1 MAGDPAVTAALG
13 LGGNIGDV
21 AGAFLQALGR
31 LANTSGVGRLRASS
45 VYRTPPWGKMDQ
57 PDFLNMA
64 ALVET
69 ILPPRALLA
78 LCLDIERD
86 LGRRRLE
93 RWGPRTLDIDI
104 LIYGEATIDEPDLKI
119 PHPRAAERAFVL
131 APLAEVAPHLRV
143 GGREVGQWLAAADRA
158 GVEIDAGA
166 SGRVRDGLR
175 ASAPSVIRTDER

>member
-1 MAGDPAVTAALG
+1 VAGDPAVTAALG

-31 LANTSGVGRLRASS
+31 LADAPGVGRLRASS
-45 VYRTPPWGKMDQ
+45 VYRTPPWGKVDQ

-69 ILPPRALLA
+69 TLPPRALLA

-93 RWGPRTLDIDI
+93 RWGPRTLDLD
-104 LIYGEATIDEPDLKI
+104 LLTYGEATIGEPDLEI
-119 PHPRAAERAFVL
+119 PHPRLTERAFVL

-143 GGREVGQWLAAADRA
+143 GGQEIGQWLAAADRA
-158 GVEIDAGA
+158 GVEVDVAA
-166 SGRVRDGLR
+166 SAKLRDGL
-175 ASAPSVIRTDER
+175 SCER